1 METIDVLEVP
11 YQPAKDWTNKE
22 WNDFTD
28 WLNGILRTT
37 EMTITFTKKDG
48 TERVM
53 KCTLK
58 PDAIPVVETK
68 PLAEGKAPRKEST
81 TSIRVFDL
89 EKSEW
94 RSFTTTSVSRVEFS
108 IP

>member
-11 YQPAKDWTNKE
+11 YHPTTDWTDKE
-22 WNDFTD
+22 WNDFTN
-28 WLNGILRTT
+28 WLNSILKTT

-68 PLAEGKAPRKEST
+68 PLAEGKIPRKVST
-81 TSIRVFDL
+81 TSVRVFDL

-94 RSFTTTSVSRVEFS
+94 RSFTTTSVTRVEFNIS
-108 IP
+108 